1 MALKVTGTHQSD
13 VFSSTTDTEI
23 YLMVHI
29 QNRVL
34 SIIVVFLNLMHS
46 G

>member
-29 QNRVL
+29 QNL
-34 SIIVVFLNLMHS
+34 SIIVVFLNLIHS

>member
-29 QNRVL
+29 QNL
-34 SIIVVFLNLMHS
+34 SNIIVVFLNLIHS